1 MDSSQRTGA
10 WGLIKEDFA
19 THLRHPLDPGFHA
32 LVVHRLGSAIA
43 PDDRGVSRA
52 LRRLHQFAHRRIT
65 AAYGIEI
72 PPSVRI
78 GRRLSLPHAH
88 GVVFVVG
95 SVIGDDCVVRH
106 NVTLGA
112 ASHEHGGYPTVGDR
126 VHFGPGSIVTG
137 EVKIGDDVRIGP
149 GAVVITDVPAGSRV
163 LAPVG
168 SIRPPGPGSPPSPRD
183 VVRPSA
189 DVTGDARAR

>member
-1 MDSSQRTGA
+1 MEHSSHHGMGTWR
-10 WGLIKEDFA
+10 LIKEDFD

-32 LVVHRLGSAIA
+32 LVVHRLGSAI
-43 PDDRGVSRA
+43 PSNDRVINRG
-52 LRRLHQFAHRRIT
+52 LRRLHHFAHRRVA

-78 GRRLSLPHAH
+78 GRRLSLPHPH

-95 SVIGDDCVVRH
+95 AVIGDDCIVRH

-137 EVKIGDDVRIGP
+137 EVTIGDDVRIGP
-149 GAVVITDVPAGSRV
+149 GAVVIADVPPGSRV

-168 SIRPPGPGSPPSPRD
+168 SIRPPSSESP
-183 VVRPSA
+183 A
-189 DVTGDARAR
+189 